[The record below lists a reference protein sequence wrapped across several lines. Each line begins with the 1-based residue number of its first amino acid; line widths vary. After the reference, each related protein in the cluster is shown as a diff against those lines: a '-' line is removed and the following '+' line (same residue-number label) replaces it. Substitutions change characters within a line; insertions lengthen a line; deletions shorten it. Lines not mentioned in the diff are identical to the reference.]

1 MTPSAVSHTV
11 KSLEERLGI
20 RLLARTTRSIS
31 TTEAGERLI
40 NEIGPLMEQVDDAIS
55 RLSELR
61 EKPTGII
68 RLTGSD
74 DVIQYLIRPVL
85 PDFLSRY
92 PDIQIEIGID
102 YGFTDIVDQR
112 FDAGIRPG
120 DALNNDMIAVKIS
133 QDWRQLIVA
142 APDYFQRYGKPK
154 KPQDLLNHNCINVR
168 YSDTSGL
175 YAWEFEKEDQ
185 KFSLKVK
192 GQYIANST
200 VHQLDAALDGLG
212 VACLPEYV
220 ADEYIRNGRLMAVLT
235 EWCPW
240 FEGYHIFYPHRR
252 QDSPA
257 FMAFLQVLRN
267 RYNNRIR

>member
-1 MTPSAVSHTV
+1 MDLPT
-11 KSLEERLGI
+11 SL
-20 RLLARTTRSIS
+20 IS
-31 TTEAGERLI
+31 V
-40 NEIGPLMEQVDDAIS
+40 LM
-55 RLSELR
+55 R
-61 EKPTGII
+61 
-68 RLTGSD
+68 
-74 DVIQYLIRPVL
+74 
-85 PDFLSRY
+85 
-92 PDIQIEIGID
+92 
-102 YGFTDIVDQR
+102 
-112 FDAGIRPG
+112 GIRPG

>member
-1 MTPSAVSHTV
+1 MALKSFTKAAAEIGVTPSAISHTV

-40 NEIGPLMEQVDDAIS
+40 NEVGPLMEQVDDAIS

-61 EKPTGII
+61 EKPTGVI
-68 RLTGSD
+68 RLTAAD

-120 DALNNDMIAVKIS
+120 DVLNNDMIAAKIS
-133 QDWRQLIVA
+133 QNWRQLVVA
-142 APDYFQRYGKPK
+142 APDYFKRYAKPR

-175 YAWEFEKEDQ
+175 YAGIRERCSEIQSESQREIYCEQHDSSARCSIRRAGDCLYSRVCCRWIYQ
-185 KFSLKVK
+185 KR
-192 GQYIANST
+192 Q
-200 VHQLDAALDGLG
+200 
-212 VACLPEYV
+212 
-220 ADEYIRNGRLMAVLT
+220 ADCCSDRVVS
-235 EWCPW
+235 
-240 FEGYHIFYPHRR
+240 IF
-252 QDSPA
+252 
-257 FMAFLQVLRN
+257 
-267 RYNNRIR
+267 

>member
-1 MTPSAVSHTV
+1 MAGTLASRLEETDLDELRVFLSVARLKSFTKAAAEIGVTPSAVSHTV

-31 TTEAGERLI
+31 TTEGGERLI

-68 RLTGSD
+68 RITGSD

-112 FDAGIRPG
+112 FDAGIRPE
-120 DALNNDMIAVKIS
+120 M
-133 QDWRQLIVA
+133 R
-142 APDYFQRYGKPK
+142 
-154 KPQDLLNHNCINVR
+154 
-168 YSDTSGL
+168 
-175 YAWEFEKEDQ
+175 
-185 KFSLKVK
+185 
-192 GQYIANST
+192 
-200 VHQLDAALDGLG
+200 
-212 VACLPEYV
+212 
-220 ADEYIRNGRLMAVLT
+220 
-235 EWCPW
+235 
-240 FEGYHIFYPHRR
+240 
-252 QDSPA
+252 
-257 FMAFLQVLRN
+257 
-267 RYNNRIR
+267 